1 MSKRGLQNTLVSLL
15 INEKN
20 KWQAQ
25 ITFHGKSHR
34 IAYYE
39 NEEEAA
45 IDYARAVFKYH
56 GQEALDKA
64 RKRKSSG
71 IFDYSAIDYA
81 RAVCKYKSE
90 EALDKAREQNSSGI
104 SIDLS
109 DVRPQQTPHQ
119 PILRIPKHG
128 L

>member
-1 MSKRGLQNTLVSLL
+1 MDLSDVPPQLPILKTKEYVIEGTSKYTGVSFDKR
-15 INEKN
+15 KN

-25 ITFHGKSHR
+25 ITIDGKSHR
-34 IAYYE
+34 IRYYE

-64 RKRKSSG
+64 RERK
-71 IFDYSAIDYA
+71 
-81 RAVCKYKSE
+81 
-90 EALDKAREQNSSGI
+90 SSGI

-109 DVRPQQTPHQ
+109 DGRPQQTPHQ
-119 PILRIPKHG
+119 SILRSPKHG
-128 L
+128 LL